1 MLITLNLFRSTIVD
15 DDIDLKSMRPLDD
28 DEVDIYQMD
37 EEGPQ
42 VAGIVDERPVEVKAQ
57 EYYNSK
63 RWKVFGGDD
72 GVQVV
77 DNFDESQIRSSSKL
91 LKHAKLESNI
101 CNKNKHILK
110 PEKNRSEVDSL
121 KDSSLPPKNKR
132 SHSSDSDISLPRKG
146 SLKSNQISDSQK
158 KYASSD
164 SDHSIHKKGKKFS
177 QKDESDLS
185 PYRKNDKKT
194 KYDSDASPPRRQH
207 IDNKSGSDTDTS
219 LPRRKPHQHSS
230 KKIRKTEHRSDSDN
244 SPPRKNKVKETKYKS
259 DSDNSPP
266 RKGKESLYKGKSY
279 DDNIYSSFKRKDK
292 YEIRKKNV
300 RKDSSP
306 RNSSPHSSS
315 DSDNSPPRR
324 DRRKSSMSKKSR
336 VSRSSSPPVR
346 TNKYQPQLPN
356 KSNFRLSRKDVTK
369 EINKVKRH
377 FSDSD
382 DSPPRRRKIQS
393 LTRKLSSLKDEKPL
407 KKSLY
412 KPNDSS
418 FSDEESTS
426 K

>member
-1 MLITLNLFRSTIVD
+1 
-15 DDIDLKSMRPLDD
+15 MRPLDD
-28 DEVDIYQMD
+28 DEVDLFQMD

-77 DNFDESQIRSSSKL
+77 DNFDDSQIRCSSKL
-91 LKHAKLESNI
+91 LKNAKLESNSG
-101 CNKNKHILK
+101 NKNKHIHK
-110 PEKNRSEVDSL
+110 PEKNINQVDDF
-121 KDSSLPPKNKR
+121 KDANLSSKNKG
-132 SHSSDSDISLPRKG
+132 SHSCDSDSSLPRKG
-146 SLKSNQISDSQK
+146 SLKSNKISDSQK

-164 SDHSIHKKGKKFS
+164 SDHSFYKKGGKCSRKN
-177 QKDESDLS
+177 ESDLS
-185 PYRKNDKKT
+185 PYRKNDKRT
-194 KYDSDASPPRRQH
+194 KYDSDASPPRRQDIH
-207 IDNKSGSDTDTS
+207 NKNSSDTDTS
-219 LPRRKPHQHSS
+219 LPRRKSHQHSS
-230 KKIRKTEHRSDSDN
+230 KKMKKTEHRNDSDN
-244 SPPRKNKVKETKYKS
+244 SPPRKSKVKETKYKS

-279 DDNIYSSFKRKDK
+279 DDNRYSHSKKKEK
-292 YEIRKKNV
+292 YEIRKNDV
-300 RKDSSP
+300 RKDSLP

-324 DRRKSSMSKKSR
+324 DGRKSYISKKSR
-336 VSRSSSPPVR
+336 VSRSSTPPVR
-346 TNKYQPQLPN
+346 SNKYESQVTNK
-356 KSNFRLSRKDVTK
+356 STFRLSRKDVMN

-382 DSPPRRRKIQS
+382 DSPPRRRKSQS
-393 LTRKLSSLKDEKPL
+393 PTRKQSSLKDEKPL

-412 KPNDSS
+412 KPNDDSS
-418 FSDEESTS
+418 SDEMSRS